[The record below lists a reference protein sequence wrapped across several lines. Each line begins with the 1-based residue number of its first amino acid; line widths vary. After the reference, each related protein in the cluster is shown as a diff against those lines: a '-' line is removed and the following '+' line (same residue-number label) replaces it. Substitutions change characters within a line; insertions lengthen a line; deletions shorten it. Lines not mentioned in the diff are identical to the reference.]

1 MKGRGMGEV
10 SSTREQDMR
19 VSFGKRVRHYR
30 EVRGW
35 QQEDLALRIGKTKSN
50 VSRIETGKQNVSVAD
65 IATIAS
71 ALEIRVADLF
81 GDQHGD
87 AIAMDHEV
95 KQSAARCA
103 KKGREVLH
111 ELSDLVNHLEVFV
124 SS

>member
-1 MKGRGMGEV
+1 MEEV
-10 SSTREQDMR
+10 SHTREQDMR

-30 EVRGW
+30 ELRGW

-65 IATIAS
+65 IAAITS

-87 AIAMDHEV
+87 SRAREEELKKAAFCT
-95 KQSAARCA
+95 KQIDDAVTILTSA
-103 KKGREVLH
+103 KSTLNT
-111 ELSDLVNHLEVFV
+111 LVSL
-124 SS
+124 